1 MKNKNMNDVIKSL
14 GSEKV
19 KDRQE
24 GLAVIREVFS
34 QDGAV
39 ESFATE
45 NGKVQ
50 HEHFLLVF
58 QAIFRVVG
66 KEKDAA
72 TWVSK
77 NVSTAAA
84 FRRLSDAASALR
96 WLVERTVHLM
106 NSNVATTCIR
116 HVTKVLYESQG
127 IFEAVALDYSKALRC
142 ILGYTPHL
150 DHLKEGLWLSIVG
163 LAFNVVL
170 GDPLKR
176 ELIDEDELEVADGV
190 DSDMY
195 VDDTE
200 DMEGPSTSAK
210 GKKRSRRDA
219 TPLPILSPRR
229 AKRLAKWKK
238 NVVVSVTLEQVELI
252 SVLRLLL
259 SAPNAPLLPV
269 DGNASDED
277 KEPDVAAAILLRLQR
292 FLETY
297 PADSS
302 LLRDYI
308 AILSAVLDNLSFNKV
323 SAVQNFAR
331 STWDGLIGLWGT
343 KDKTMKE
350 GLLVVLRQLF
360 PFITSSPISEQK
372 LSNFD
377 CAEGIGRLWHLL
389 DGEAENRWGVDG
401 LSLDAL
407 RLEIVR
413 SNNDISAPGGIF
425 VAKTFQAG
433 WNFDAGQALSWAILE
448 LQADCAA
455 KVVVLPPSFCH
466 VLIHLCQ
473 SSHSCSFFL
482 NQCSLLARKLNESN

>member
-1 MKNKNMNDVIKSL
+1 MKNMYDVVKSL
-14 GSEKV
+14 GSEKI
-19 KDRQE
+19 KERQE
-24 GLAVIREVFS
+24 GLAAIREVFS

-45 NGKVQ
+45 NGKVR
-50 HEHFLLVF
+50 HENFLLVF

-72 TWVSK
+72 TRVSRT
-77 NVSTAAA
+77 VSTAAA
-84 FRRLSDAASALR
+84 LRRLSDTANALR
-96 WLVERTVHLM
+96 WLVDRTVHLM
-106 NSNVATTCIR
+106 NATVATTCIK
-116 HVTKVLYESQG
+116 HLTMVLYESQG
-127 IFEAVALDYSKALRC
+127 VFEAVALDYSKALRC
-142 ILGYTPHL
+142 ILAYTPHL
-150 DHLKEGLWLSIVG
+150 DHLKEDPWLSIVG

-170 GDPLKR
+170 GDPLKQG
-176 ELIDEDELEVADGV
+176 LIDKDELEVVNEV
-190 DSDMY
+190 DSEMY
-195 VDDTE
+195 ADDTE
-200 DMEGPSTSAK
+200 DTEDNLRSSTSAK
-210 GKKRSRRDA
+210 GKKRLRRDA
-219 TPLPILSPRR
+219 TPLPILSPRKAQKMAR
-229 AKRLAKWKK
+229 SKRS
-238 NVVVSVTLEQVELI
+238 VVVSVTLEQVEFI

-269 DGNASDED
+269 HDED
-277 KEPDVAAAILLRLQR
+277 EETPTHDVASAILIRLQR
-292 FLETY
+292 FLEIY

-308 AILSAVLDNLSFNKV
+308 AILSAVLDHLSFNKV

-331 STWDGLIGLWGT
+331 STWDGLTGLWGT

-360 PFITSSPISEQK
+360 PFITSSLISEQK

-377 CAEGIGRLWHLL
+377 CAERIGRLWHLL

-407 RLEIVR
+407 RLDVVQNKNGPR
-413 SNNDISAPGGIF
+413 GTF

-433 WNFDAGQALSWAILE
+433 WNFDAGKALTWAMLE

-455 KVVVLPPSFCH
+455 KVGLFSPTRSRTYTAFYTAVHFLRVNAVHSF
-466 VLIHLCQ
+466 
-473 SSHSCSFFL
+473 
-482 NQCSLLARKLNESN
+482 